1 MPEQQGSDDELE
13 RIKRLVDKDYFA
25 VDQQRDWSNEDMR
38 FCDVDGA
45 MYEDWFQEQ
54 FANRPKMEFNK
65 VAQAVHRFNGE
76 WASNRF
82 EAKFLPDDGKTSEA
96 DADLLSGLYRK
107 SFRRSSGA
115 EAVDNGVSEMA
126 KGGFGAFR
134 LSTEFVD
141 EEDPENDQQRIT
153 FEPIYSAYS
162 SVVFD
167 ANAKK
172 YDKSDA
178 RHVTYLEGMTQAAAE
193 EEWGCD
199 VNTFFTPPDQNRFN
213 WNNQTDIWIGHFYE
227 IHEDKVEAIVFQD
240 PFGQKKTVYKD
251 DFKDFLD
258 ELDDGGFE
266 EISRRKV
273 IRKSIWKTIMSGTQ
287 VLEEATRIPGK
298 LLPII
303 PLYGFR
309 SWIDSKEFWYGL
321 VRKNKDANR
330 LFNMSATSVA
340 ESAATTSKDMP
351 IFTDD
356 QVEGRESQLSEMHL
370 GKYNYAIVN
379 QLYDDNGNILPAGPV
394 GVWAASRVD
403 ANDAAVMQIASDY
416 IREETGGA
424 PQDVMDPEASGKAIN
439 ALIARVDMNTFTLMD
454 NIAKSLKR
462 GGEVFK
468 SMAAEIHD
476 VEQAINIIKEDGT
489 DGQVNLHEII
499 IDEETGK
506 AKAINDISSGVF
518 EVIVDTGPAFASRKR
533 ETLEML
539 KDIMTITPPESP
551 YMPFLYSEL
560 IDNLDGVGM
569 KDLRDFND
577 NQKLITGLRQPE
589 NEEEAAQV
597 KAVQEGQRNEQGEY
611 LQALAEREKAEAQ
624 ESLSN
629 IDKNAST
636 TRLNDAKTAETI
648 AGIDISRFKAANEAA
663 SAQQERFDRFL
674 PAPTQRG

>member
-1 MPEQQGSDDELE
+1 
-13 RIKRLVDKDYFA
+13 
-25 VDQQRDWSNEDMR
+25 
-38 FCDVDGA
+38 

-65 VAQAVHRFNGE
+65 VAQAVHRFNSE

-82 EAKFLPDDGKTSEA
+82 EAKFLPDDGKTSES

-107 SFRRSSGA
+107 DFRRSSGP
-115 EAVDNGVSEMA
+115 EAVDNAVSEMA

-141 EEDPENDQQRIT
+141 DEDPENDQQRII
-153 FEPIYSAYS
+153 FEPIYSAYA
-162 SVVFD
+162 SVIFD

-178 RHVTYLEGMTQAAAE
+178 RHVTYLEEMTMTAAE

-199 VNTFFTPPDQNRFN
+199 VSSFFDPPNQNRFN
-213 WNNQTDIWIGHFYE
+213 WNNQTSIWIGHFYE

-240 PFGQKKTVYKD
+240 PFGQKKTLYKD

-258 ELDDGGFE
+258 EMADGGFE

-273 IRKSIWKTIMSGTQ
+273 IRRSVWKTVMAGSQI
-287 VLEEATRIPGK
+287 LEEPVRIPGK

-303 PLYGFR
+303 PVYGFR
-309 SWIDSKEFWYGL
+309 SYVDSKEFWYGL

-330 LFNMSATSVA
+330 LFNMSATSIA

-351 IFTDD
+351 IFTDE
-356 QVEGRESQLSEMHL
+356 QVEGRTSQLSEMHL
-370 GKYNYAIVN
+370 GKFNHVVVN
-379 QLYDDNGNILPAGPV
+379 QLYDENGNPLPSGPV

-403 ANDAAVMQIASDY
+403 ANDAAVMQISADY

-424 PQDVMDPEASGKAIN
+424 PQEVFDQEVSGKLFN
-439 ALIARVDMNTFTLMD
+439 AVSARVDMNTFTLID
-454 NIAKSLKR
+454 NIAKSVKR
-462 GGEVFK
+462 GGEVYR
-468 SMAAEIHD
+468 SIAGEVHD
-476 VEQAINIIKEDGT
+476 VARAVNIIKEDGT

-499 IDEETGK
+499 IDEETGH
-506 AKAINDISSGVF
+506 AKAINNITSGVF
-518 EVIVDTGPAFASRKR
+518 EVTVDTGPAFASRKR
-533 ETLEML
+533 DTLNTLFRLFEKIGDNSSYRDFL
-539 KDIMTITPPESP
+539 IGDI
-551 YMPFLYSEL
+551 
-560 IDNLDGVGM
+560 IDNIDGVGL
-569 KDLRDFND
+569 KDLRDFNRQ
-577 NQKLITGLRQPE
+577 QKLMKGLRKPE
-589 NEEEAAQV
+589 TEEEAAQV
-597 KAVQEGQRNEQGEY
+597 KAAQEGQRNEQGEY

-629 IDKNAST
+629 IDKNASM

-648 AGIDISRFKAANEAA
+648 AGIDLSRFKAANDAA
-663 SAQQERFDRFL
+663 DQQQQRFDRFL
-674 PAPTQRG
+674 PAPR

>member
-1 MPEQQGSDDELE
+1 MAHDDNEELQ
-13 RIKRLVDKDYFA
+13 RIRDLVDKDYFA
-25 VDQQRDWSNEDMR
+25 VDQQRDWSNEDIR

-54 FANRPKMEFNK
+54 FASRPKMEFNM

-82 EAKFLPDDGKTSEA
+82 EAKFLPDDGKTSES

-107 SFRRSSGA
+107 DFRRSSGP
-115 EAVDNGVSEMA
+115 EAIDNAVSEMA

-141 EEDPENDQQRIT
+141 DEDPENDQQRII
-153 FEPIYSAYS
+153 FEPIYSAYA
-162 SVVFD
+162 SVIFD

-178 RHVTYLEGMTQAAAE
+178 RHVTYLEEMTMGAAE

-199 VNTFFTPPDQNRFN
+199 VSSFFDPPNQNRFN

-227 IHEDKVEAIVFQD
+227 VHEDKVEAIVFQD
-240 PFGQKKTVYKD
+240 PFGQKKTLYKD

-258 ELDDGGFE
+258 EMADGGFE

-273 IRKSIWKTIMSGTQ
+273 IRRSVWKTVMAGSQI
-287 VLEEATRIPGK
+287 LEEPVRIPGK

-309 SWIDSKEFWYGL
+309 SYVDSKEFWYGL

-330 LFNMSATSVA
+330 LFNMSGTGIA
-340 ESAATTSKDMP
+340 ENAATTSKDMP

-356 QVEGRESQLSEMHL
+356 QTEGRESQLAEMHL
-370 GKYNYAIVN
+370 GRHSHVVIN
-379 QLYDDNGNILPAGPV
+379 QLYDENGNPLPSSPQ

-403 ANDAAVMQIASDY
+403 ANDSAVMQFSSDY
-416 IREETGGA
+416 IREQTGGA
-424 PQDVMDPEASGKAIN
+424 PQEVLDQNVSGKLFN
-439 ALIARVDMNTFTLMD
+439 AVSARVDMNTFTLMD
-454 NIAKSLKR
+454 NIAKSVKR
-462 GGEVFK
+462 GGEVYR
-468 SMAAEIHD
+468 SIAGEVHD
-476 VEQAINIIKEDGT
+476 VERAVNIIKEDGT
-489 DGQVNLHEII
+489 DGQVNLHEIV
-499 IDEETGK
+499 IDEETGQ
-506 AKAINDISSGVF
+506 AKAINDITGGVF

-533 ETLEML
+533 ETVEML
-539 KDIMTITPPESP
+539 KGIMDITPPDSP
-551 YMPFLYSEL
+551 YMAFLYGEL
-560 IDNLDGVGM
+560 IENIDGVGM
-569 KDLRDFND
+569 KDLREFN
-577 NQKLITGLRQPE
+577 NQQKLMQGLRPPE

-597 KAVQEGQRNEQGEY
+597 KAAQEGQRNDQADY

-629 IDKNAST
+629 IDKNASM

-648 AGIDISRFKAANEAA
+648 AGIDISRFKAANDAA
-663 SAQQERFDRFL
+663 AQQQQRFDRFL
-674 PAPTQRG
+674 PAP

>member
-1 MPEQQGSDDELE
+1 MAHKDDNEELQ
-13 RIKRLVDKDYFA
+13 RIHELVDKDYFA

-82 EAKFLPDDGKTSEA
+82 EAKFLPDDGKTSEE
-96 DADLLSGLYRK
+96 DADLLSGMYRK
-107 SFRRSSGA
+107 DFRRSSGA
-115 EAVDNGVSEMA
+115 EAVDNAVSEMA

-134 LSTEFVD
+134 LATEFVD
-141 EEDPENDQQRIT
+141 EEDPENEQQRII

-162 SVVFD
+162 SVIFD

-178 RHVTYLEGMTQAAAE
+178 KHETYLEEMTLKAAQ
-193 EEWGCD
+193 EEWGFD
-199 VNTFFTPPDQNRFN
+199 VDSFFQPPNQNRFN
-213 WNNQTDIWIGHFYE
+213 WNNQKNVWIGHFYE

-251 DFKDFLD
+251 DFKQFLD
-258 ELDDGGFE
+258 EMADGGFE

-273 IRKSIWKTIMSGTQ
+273 VRKTVWKTIMSGSLI
-287 VLEEATRIPGK
+287 LEKAVRIPGK

-303 PLYGFR
+303 PMYGFR
-309 SWIDSKEFWYGL
+309 SYVDSKEFWYGL

-356 QVEGRESQLSEMHL
+356 QVEGRESALSEMHL
-370 GKYNYAIVN
+370 GKYNYAVIN
-379 QLYDDNGNILPAGPV
+379 QLVDQDGNAIQAGPV
-394 GVWAASRVD
+394 ATWAASRVD
-403 ANDAAVMQIASDY
+403 ANDAMVMQIASDY
-416 IREETGGA
+416 IREETGGVPA
-424 PQDVMDPEASGKAIN
+424 EAMDAEVSGKLFN
-439 ALIARVDMNTFTLMD
+439 AMSQRIDLNTFTLMD
-454 NIAKSLKR
+454 NISKSLKR
-462 GGEVFK
+462 GGEVYQ

-476 VEQAINIIKEDGT
+476 VEQAVNIVKEDGSEN
-489 DGQVNLHEII
+489 QVDLNKIV
-499 IDEETGK
+499 IDEQTGK
-506 AKAINDISSGVF
+506 AKAINDIKSGVF

-533 ETLEML
+533 ETLEIL
-539 KDIMTITPPESP
+539 KDIMTVTPETSP
-551 YMPFLYSEL
+551 YWPFLYSEV
-560 IDNLDGVGM
+560 IENVDGVGM
-569 KDLRDFND
+569 KDLREFND
-577 NQKLITGLRQPE
+577 QQKLMMGLRKPE

-597 KAVQEGQRNEQGEY
+597 KAAQEGKSNEEAEY
-611 LQALAEREKAEAQ
+611 LRALASESEANAQ
-624 ESLSN
+624 ESISN
-629 IDKNAST
+629 IQKNQTAAG
-636 TRLNDAKTAETI
+636 LNEAKTAETI
-648 AGIDISRFKAANEAA
+648 AGIDISRFKAIAEAIDRRQQQQ
-663 SAQQERFDRFL
+663 AQVPQL
-674 PAPTQRG
+674 TLQRG

>member
-1 MPEQQGSDDELE
+1 MSDDDKDELQ
-13 RIKRLVDKDYFA
+13 RIRDLVDKDYFA
-25 VDQQRDWSNEDMR
+25 VDQQRDWSNEDIR

-45 MYEDWFQEQ
+45 MYEDWFQDQ

-82 EAKFLPDDGKTSEA
+82 EAKFLPDDGKTSEE

-107 SFRRSSGA
+107 DFRRSSGA
-115 EAVDNGVSEMA
+115 EAVDNAVSEMA

-134 LSTEFVD
+134 ISTEFVD
-141 EEDPENDQQRIT
+141 EEDPENDQQRII
-153 FEPIYSAYS
+153 FEPIYSAYA
-162 SVVFD
+162 SVIFD

-178 RHVTYLEGMTQAAAE
+178 RHATYLEEMTMQAAQ
-193 EEWGCD
+193 EEWGFD
-199 VNTFFTPPDQNRFN
+199 VNSFFDPPNQNRFN
-213 WNNQTDIWIGHFYE
+213 WNNQTSIWIGHFYE
-227 IHEDKVEAIVFQD
+227 IHEDKTEAIVFQD
-240 PFGQKKTVYKD
+240 PFGQKKTLYKD
-251 DFKDFLD
+251 DFKDFLS
-258 ELDDGGFE
+258 EMADGGFE
-266 EISRRKV
+266 EISRRKI
-273 IRKSIWKTIMSGTQ
+273 IRKSVWKTIMAGSQ
-287 VLEEATRIPGK
+287 ILEDAVRIPGK

-303 PLYGFR
+303 PMYGFR
-309 SWIDSKEFWYGL
+309 SYVDSKEFWYGI

-330 LFNMSATSVA
+330 LFNMSATSIA

-356 QVEGRESQLSEMHL
+356 QVEGRESELSEMHL
-370 GKYNYAIVN
+370 GKFNYAIVN
-379 QLYDDNGNILPAGPV
+379 QQYDQEGNAIPSGPV
-394 GVWAASRVD
+394 GTWAASRVD
-403 ANDAAVMQIASDY
+403 ANDAAVMQVASDY

-439 ALIARVDMNTFTLMD
+439 AMISRVDMNTFTLMD
-454 NIAKSLKR
+454 NIAKTLKR
-462 GGEVFK
+462 GGEVYQ
-468 SMAAEIHD
+468 SIAGEVHD
-476 VEQAINIIKEDGT
+476 VERAVNIIKEDGT
-489 DGQVNLHEII
+489 DGQVNLHEIV
-499 IDEETGK
+499 IDEQTGK
-506 AKAINDISSGVF
+506 SKAVNDVTNGVF

-539 KDIMTITPPESP
+539 KDIMTITPPDSP
-551 YMPFLYSEL
+551 YIPFLYSE
-560 IDNLDGVGM
+560 IIENVDGVGL
-569 KDLRDFND
+569 KDLRNFNN
-577 NQKLITGLRQPE
+577 NQKLMQGLRQPE
-589 NEEEAAQV
+589 TEEEAAQV
-597 KAVQEGQRNEQGEY
+597 KAAQEGQRNEQNEY

-629 IDKNAST
+629 IDKNASS

-674 PAPTQRG
+674 PAPR